1 MSLVFAVDSKRALP
15 ELCQQSSKNVEKC
28 YRRFSNSRLTGDA
41 ALFLFDQTVAE
52 YLTWIFSTAV
62 GRRTVRVVQSE
73 PDHSASFTRKGKL
86 SWRFGTPSST
96 RKFGLVSSVSA
107 AGIGNRWPR
116 RTPKGASPLCY
127 PQAFVKSRRG

>member
-73 PDHSASFTRKGKL
+73 PDHSASLPEEETKLAVWYSEQYEEIRAGFVRFSSWDRKIDTEDAEGSQPVVL
-86 SWRFGTPSST
+86 FPG
-96 RKFGLVSSVSA
+96 
-107 AGIGNRWPR
+107 AGVW
-116 RTPKGASPLCY
+116 
-127 PQAFVKSRRG
+127 KSRRG